1 MGPEIVIDNVPLW
14 KLEYYD
20 GHVFKNAFEINK
32 NLIDNPISIAQ
43 IKSKEFVFL
52 LENNQMIYVSI
63 EEYLKSHKFY
73 FDIDLSFEL

>member
-1 MGPEIVIDNVPLW
+1 MPKQIPQLLNLENLKEFWMGPEIVIDNVPLW

-43 IKSKEFVFL
+43 IKS
-52 LENNQMIYVSI
+52 
-63 EEYLKSHKFY
+63 
-73 FDIDLSFEL
+73 